1 MDGISTDE
9 WMMDVEHNISDYDFN
24 YTDGTAKPICSPKHS
39 NDLGSKLSVLYYF
52 MFIFSLLGNS
62 LVLVIIHR
70 FERLTTVT
78 NIMLLNLVISSLIFM
93 SSLPFIAVYMQL
105 QNWIFGNAMCKI
117 IRSVYF
123 LGIYT
128 SVLFLTLLTFDR
140 HLAVV
145 YPLKASS
152 VRNSKY
158 ALFSCAVVWIV
169 SAVVCIRPMLLY
181 GTSTTF
187 TTYCEEHQGSLSLD
201 FALKL
206 NATWFYLQLILF
218 FILPVVVILYCY
230 LRIGIT
236 VMSSKIVSKFKTVR
250 LILVIVLL
258 FFISWAPFNI
268 LTLMEHGNNSC
279 TEKQRIEYRLQ
290 ITRNLAYLYYCISPL
305 LYTFIGR
312 KFQSYFRQ
320 LMVKYFPALKKYTS
334 VAEVSRTN
342 LSTKSTR
349 N

>member
-1 MDGISTDE
+1 MELDSN
-9 WMMDVEHNISDYDFN
+9 MSDYGYN
-24 YTDGTAKPICSPKHS
+24 YTDATPKPPCDPKYS

-52 MFIFSLLGNS
+52 MFIFSLVGNS

-78 NIMLLNLVISSLIFM
+78 NIMLLNLVISSFIFM
-93 SSLPFIAVYMQL
+93 SSLPFVAVYMQL
-105 QNWIFGNAMCKI
+105 QNWIFGNAVCKI

-123 LGIYT
+123 LGIYS

-152 VRNSKY
+152 VRNPKY
-158 ALFSCAVVWIV
+158 AFFSCAVVWIV

-181 GTSTTF
+181 STF
-187 TTYCEEHQGSLSLD
+187 PGLATYCEVHQGSLSFD
-201 FALKL
+201 IANKL
-206 NATWFYLQLILF
+206 MEAGFYLQLILF
-218 FILPVVVILYCY
+218 FIFPVIVIVYCY
-230 LRIGIT
+230 LRIGFT
-236 VMSSKIVSKFKTVR
+236 VMSSRIVSKFKTVR
-250 LILVIVLL
+250 LIFVIVLL

-268 LTLMEHGNNSC
+268 LTLMEARVTSC
-279 TEKQRIEYRLQ
+279 DERQMIEYRLQ

-312 KFQSYFRQ
+312 KFQNYFRQ
-320 LMVKYFPALKKYTS
+320 LMVKYFPALKKYIS
-334 VAEVSRTN
+334 VTEVSRTN

-349 N
+349 NEL